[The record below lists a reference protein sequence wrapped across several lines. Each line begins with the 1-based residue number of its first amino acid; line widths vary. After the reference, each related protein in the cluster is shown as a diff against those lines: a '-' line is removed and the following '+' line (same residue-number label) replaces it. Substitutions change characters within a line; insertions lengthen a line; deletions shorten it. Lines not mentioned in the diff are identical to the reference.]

1 MGKALTLDALSTNG
15 DGRIIMSNY
24 TEVDALREQI
34 EWAMERIAEL
44 ERRVSDIEV
53 ARTTKSP
60 PNDTAGDRQ

>member
-1 MGKALTLDALSTNG
+1 
-15 DGRIIMSNY
+15 MSNY